1 MGCMHSLPT
10 LHGPMSTLTPKALPL
25 TESRIHLPGQ
35 PGQLEREAYQILV
48 ALAWFYRPP
57 SYAIVP
63 GGPLYSQTGV

>member
-1 MGCMHSLPT
+1 MHPLAVPHRPISV
-10 LHGPMSTLTPKALPL
+10 LTPEALPL